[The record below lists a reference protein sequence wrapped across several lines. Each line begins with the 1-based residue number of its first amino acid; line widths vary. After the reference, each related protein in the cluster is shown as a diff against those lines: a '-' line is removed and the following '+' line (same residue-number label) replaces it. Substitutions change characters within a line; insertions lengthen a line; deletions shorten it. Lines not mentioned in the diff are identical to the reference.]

1 MTAAPT
7 NAELA
12 ANIEQHARGLPSS
25 IIRDRLK
32 LAAKRLRAAGKLAER
47 AKSVAESDHTFTDD
61 GSENCGCPAVM
72 RAALTTYELEN

>member
-12 ANIEQHARGLPSS
+12 T
-25 IIRDRLK
+25 RLDLMVLENDSLSPAEDIALR
-32 LAAKRLRAAGKLAER
+32 LAAKRLRAADKLRDALDTIV
-47 AKSVAESDHTFTDD
+47 SMGDHT
-61 GSENCGCPAVM
+61 SASLA